1 VDLLERLDILLD
13 QESSAYRTE
22 DYLAPDFQWRISQRK
37 ANDTTPL
44 SSSLSSSSSNVSGIN
59 EVWRERICKWS
70 YQVVDHFDLS
80 REVVTISIHYLDR
93 YLSTR
98 SVTKKL
104 FQLVAMTTLYIAI
117 KLYEPGT
124 LSMKSMIDLSRG
136 FFTVDQ
142 MAEMEMDILR
152 SLSWRVHPPTAY
164 CFTKHI
170 LFLLPYTSVSIETR
184 YEILEVSR
192 FLSELS
198 VFDYFFVMHRPSSVG
213 LASILNAMNAVPT
226 VSTSAVEGM
235 KAELLRIPGLN
246 PDSPDVMDCCERLEM
261 LYAQGGYSRPSS
273 GNGEPRIETISPV
286 CVSYGVNPY
295 ESCCKESFDP
305 TFSAE

>member
-1 VDLLERLDILLD
+1 MVDLLERLDILLD

-59 EVWRERICKWS
+59 EVGGRGYASGRIIS
-70 YQVVDHFDLS
+70 LRPVSGGSDHIDSLS
-80 REVVTISIHYLDR
+80 RQIPLYPLR
-93 YLSTR
+93 Y
-98 SVTKKL
+98 KKAL
-104 FQLVAMTTLYIAI
+104 PASSDDYFDIAI